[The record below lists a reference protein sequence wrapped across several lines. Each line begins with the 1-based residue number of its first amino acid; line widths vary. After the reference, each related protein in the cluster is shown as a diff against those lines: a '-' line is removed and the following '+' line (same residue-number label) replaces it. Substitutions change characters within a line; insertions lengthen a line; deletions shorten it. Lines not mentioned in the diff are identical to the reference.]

1 MVRLGDE
8 AAAEEE
14 EGLTVARRSASRKPI
29 PPGRFGLPWLGE
41 TLALVRSN
49 HGFYKDRVEKY
60 GPVFR
65 TRLFGNDFVV
75 FSGHEAFHTFA
86 TDARIVRGD
95 ADPISAEQIFLN
107 SLALID
113 GVEHHTRKS
122 VMLRA
127 VGYRSAIAS
136 YLPTIQRLLQRSIDP
151 WLASGTGTDL
161 RADLQRFTARLTG
174 ALYTGDT
181 SEEHAAELDHHLA
194 NMREAFMTLPFPLPG
209 TKYGKAIASRKH
221 LDGIIDAALQKHL
234 SGGYDDIVSRMID
247 AAKDA
252 DVPVEKLSGDIRHLI
267 FAGQGGYF
275 VPLLLTTM
283 IMGQHPDIIER
294 ARAEV
299 MAIAPEG
306 ELTMEQLERM
316 EYLEQIS
323 KEVRRYFA
331 MNSAT
336 FFGRVTEEME
346 VGGYRIPK
354 GWGAMGGIHINMRN
368 PDVFPDPDRFDP
380 DRFQPKREATLP
392 PGSYVPHGDGQST
405 HHRCPG
411 ENIVTVVVKMYL
423 TLLLRRAE
431 WTIPDQDL
439 TLTNELFPL
448 PASGLTVRFREHVAV
463 AG

>member
-1 MVRLGDE
+1 VVRLDD
-8 AAAEEE
+8 AAVPPEEE
-14 EGLTVARRSASRKPI
+14 VTMAKSKAKRKPL
-29 PPGRFGLPWLGE
+29 PPGRFGMPWLGE
-41 TLALVRSN
+41 TFSIIRNN
-49 HGFYKDRVEKY
+49 HGFYKDRLEKY
-60 GPVFR
+60 GPIFK
-65 TRLFGNDFVV
+65 TRLFGNSFVV

-86 TDARIVRGD
+86 TDPRIVRGD

-136 YLPTIQRLLQRSIDP
+136 YLPTMQDLLQRSIDP
-151 WLASGTGTDL
+151 WLESGSATNV
-161 RADLQRFTARLTG
+161 RADLQRFAARLTG
-174 ALYTGDT
+174 ALYTGDR
-181 SEEHAAELDHHLA
+181 SEEHAAELDYHLA
-194 NMREAFMTLPFPLPG
+194 NMREAFMTIPVPVPG
-209 TKYGKAIASRKH
+209 TKYGKAIAGRKRMDEIIGEALRKH
-221 LDGIIDAALQKHL
+221 V
-234 SGGYDDIVSRMID
+234 GGTYNDIVSRMID
-247 AAKDA
+247 AANEA
-252 DVPVEKLSGDIRHLI
+252 DVPIDKLRGDIRHLI

-275 VPLLLTTM
+275 VPLTLTTM
-283 IMGQHPDIIER
+283 ILGQHPDIIER

-299 MAIAPEG
+299 LAVSPEG
-306 ELTMEQLERM
+306 PITMDQIERM

-336 FFGRVTEEME
+336 FFGRTQEEME

-354 GWGAMGGIHINMRN
+354 GWGAIGGIHINMRN

-380 DRFQPKREATLP
+380 DRFLAPREAALP

-411 ENIVTVVVKMYL
+411 ENIVTVAVKVYL
-423 TLLLRRAE
+423 TLLLRRAD
-431 WTIPDQDL
+431 WSIPAQDL

-448 PASGLTVRFREHVAV
+448 PASGLTVTFREHVPV
-463 AG
+463 AA

>member
-1 MVRLGDE
+1 M
-8 AAAEEE
+8 AKSK
-14 EGLTVARRSASRKPI
+14 TNQKPL

-41 TLALVRSN
+41 TLSILRNN
-49 HGFYKDRVEKY
+49 HEFYKERLDKY
-60 GPVFR
+60 GPIFK
-65 TRLFGNDFVV
+65 TRLFGNSFVV

-86 TDARIVRGD
+86 IDERIVRGD
-95 ADPISAEQIFLN
+95 ADPISAEQIFMS

-113 GVEHHTRKS
+113 GVEHHTRKA

-127 VGYRSAIAS
+127 VGFRSAIAS
-136 YLPTIQRLLQRSIDP
+136 YLPTMQELLERSIDP
-151 WLASGTGTDL
+151 WLARGTAHDL
-161 RADLQRFTARLTG
+161 RADLQRFAARLTG
-174 ALYTGDT
+174 ALYTGDR
-181 SEEHAAELDHHLA
+181 SEEHAAELDRHLA
-194 NMREAFMTLPFPLPG
+194 NMRDAFMTLPVPIPG
-209 TKYGKAIASRKH
+209 TKYGKAIAGRKRM
-221 LDGIIDAALQKHL
+221 DEIVGEALATHQQ
-234 SGGYDDIVSRMID
+234 GGYDDIVSRMI
-247 AAKDA
+247 AAANEA
-252 DVPVEKLSGDIRHLI
+252 DVPVDALRGDIRHLI

-275 VPLLLTTM
+275 VPLTLTTM
-283 IMGQHPDIIER
+283 IVGQHPDIMER

-299 MAIAPEG
+299 LAVSPEG
-306 ELTMEQLERM
+306 PVTMEQIEQM

-336 FFGRVTEEME
+336 FFGRVQADME

-380 DRFQPKREATLP
+380 DRFEAKHEAALP

-411 ENIVTVVVKMYL
+411 ENIVTVAVKMYL

-431 WTIPDQDL
+431 WSIPEQDL
-439 TLTNELFPL
+439 SLTNELFPL
-448 PASGLTVRFREHVAV
+448 PASGLRVEFRQHVPV
-463 AG
+463 AL

>member
-1 MVRLGDE
+1 M
-8 AAAEEE
+8 A
-14 EGLTVARRSASRKPI
+14 ASRKPL

-41 TLALVRSN
+41 TMSLVRSN
-49 HGFYKDRVEKY
+49 HGFYKERLAEH
-60 GPVFR
+60 GPIFK

-113 GVEHHTRKS
+113 GVEHHTRKA

-127 VGYRSAIAS
+127 VGFRSSIAA
-136 YLPTIQRLLQRSIDP
+136 YLPTMQALLQRTIDT
-151 WLASGTGTDL
+151 WLEDGSGMM
-161 RADLQRFTARLTG
+161 RPDLQRFAARLTG
-174 ALYTGDT
+174 ALYTGDV
-181 SEEHAAELDHHLA
+181 SEEHAAELDGHLA
-194 NMREAFMTLPFPLPG
+194 DMREAFMTIPIPIPG
-209 TKYGKAIASRKH
+209 TKYGKAIAGRKRIDEIIAVALEAH
-221 LDGIIDAALQKHL
+221 LTGE
-234 SGGYDDIVSRMID
+234 YDDIVSRMID
-247 AAKDA
+247 AANDT
-252 DVPVEKLSGDIRHLI
+252 DIPPEQLSGDIRHLI

-275 VPLLLTTM
+275 VPLVLTTLAL
-283 IMGQHPDIIER
+283 GQHPEIMER

-299 MAIAPEG
+299 LDISPDG
-306 ELTMEQLERM
+306 TITMEQIERM
-316 EYLEQIS
+316 EYLEQVS

-368 PDVFPDPDRFDP
+368 PEVFPDPDRFDP
-380 DRFQPKREATLP
+380 DRFQPKREAALA

-411 ENIVTVVVKMYL
+411 ENIVTVAVKVYL
-423 TLLLRRAE
+423 TLLLRTAD
-431 WTIPDQDL
+431 WSIPDQDL

-448 PASGLTVRFREHVAV
+448 PASGLRVEFRSHVPAPA

>member
-1 MVRLGDE
+1 MTM
-8 AAAEEE
+8 AA
-14 EGLTVARRSASRKPI
+14 SDKNQKPL

-41 TLALVRSN
+41 TFAIIRNN
-49 HGFYKDRVEKY
+49 HAFYKDRLAEY
-60 GPVFR
+60 GPIFK
-65 TRLFGNDFVV
+65 TRLFGNSFVI
-75 FSGHEAFHTFA
+75 FSGHEAFHVFA
-86 TDARIVRGD
+86 TDPRIVRGD
-95 ADPISAEQIFLN
+95 ADPISAEQIFLD

-136 YLPTIQRLLQRSIDP
+136 YLPTMQELLERTIQP
-151 WLASGTGTDL
+151 WLEAGAGANL
-161 RADLQRFTARLTG
+161 RADLQRFAARLTG
-174 ALYTGDT
+174 ALYTGDR
-181 SEEHAAELDHHLA
+181 SEEHAAEMDANLA
-194 NMREAFMTLPFPLPG
+194 NMRDAFMTLPLPIPG
-209 TKYGKAIASRKH
+209 TKYGKAIASRKRIDEIVQASLQRH
-221 LDGIIDAALQKHL
+221 LA
-234 SGGYDDIVSRMID
+234 GGYDDIVSRMIV
-247 AAKDA
+247 AATEA
-252 DVPVEKLSGDIRHLI
+252 DVPIESLHGDIRHLI
-267 FAGQGGYF
+267 FAGQGGFF
-275 VPLLLTTM
+275 VPLTLTTL
-283 IMGQHPDIIER
+283 IVGQHPEIMER

-299 MAIAPEG
+299 LAVSPDG
-306 ELTMEQLERM
+306 PVTMEQIERM

-336 FFGRVTEEME
+336 FFGRVQEDME

-354 GWGAMGGIHINMRN
+354 GWGAIGGIHINMRN

-380 DRFQPKREATLP
+380 DRFLPAREAALA
-392 PGSYVPHGDGQST
+392 PGSYVPHGDGQAT

-411 ENIVTVVVKMYL
+411 ENIVTVAVKVYL

-431 WTIPDQDL
+431 WSIPEQDL

-448 PASGLTVRFREHVAV
+448 PASGLRVDFRAHVPV

>member
-1 MVRLGDE
+1 M
-8 AAAEEE
+8 
-14 EGLTVARRSASRKPI
+14 TVARSQRTQKPL

-41 TLALVRSN
+41 TLAIMRSN
-49 HGFYKDRVEKY
+49 HGFYNERLEKY
-60 GPVFR
+60 GPIFK

-86 TDARIVRGD
+86 VDGRIVRGD
-95 ADPISAEQIFLN
+95 ADPISAEQIFLG

-113 GVEHHTRKS
+113 GVEHHTRKA

-136 YLPTIQRLLQRSIDP
+136 YLPVMQELLQHTIDP
-151 WLASGTGTDL
+151 WLESGSTGDM
-161 RADLQRFTARLTG
+161 RADLQRFAARLTG
-174 ALYTGDT
+174 ALYTGDR
-181 SEEHAAELDHHLA
+181 SEDHAAELDRHLA
-194 NMREAFMTLPFPLPG
+194 NMREAFMTLPLPLPG
-209 TKYGKAIASRKH
+209 TKYGKAIAGRKRVDALIGEALDRH
-221 LDGIIDAALQKHL
+221 LQ
-234 SGGYDDIVSRMID
+234 GGYDDITSRLIV
-247 AAKDA
+247 AANDA
-252 DVPVEKLSGDIRHLI
+252 DVPVDTLRGDIRHLV
-267 FAGQGGYF
+267 FAGQGGFF
-275 VPLLLTTM
+275 VPLTLTTM
-283 IMGQHPDIIER
+283 ILGQHPDITER

-299 MAIAPEG
+299 LAVSPDG
-306 ELTMEQLERM
+306 PVTMEQIERM

-336 FFGRVTEEME
+336 FFGRVQEDME

-380 DRFQPKREATLP
+380 DRFLPAPEAALP
-392 PGSYVPHGDGQST
+392 PGSYVPHGDGQAT

-411 ENIVTVVVKMYL
+411 ENIVTVAVKMYL
-423 TLLLRRAE
+423 TLLLRRAD
-431 WTIPDQDL
+431 WSIPEQDL

-448 PASGLTVRFREHVAV
+448 PASGLRVDFREHVPV
-463 AG
+463 TG